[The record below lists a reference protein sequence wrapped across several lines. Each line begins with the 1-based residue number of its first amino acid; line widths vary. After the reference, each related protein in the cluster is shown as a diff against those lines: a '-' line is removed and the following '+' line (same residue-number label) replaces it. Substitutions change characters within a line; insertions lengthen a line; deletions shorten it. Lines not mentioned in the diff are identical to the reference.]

1 MTGPLEG
8 IKVLSFCSALSGP
21 FATMILGDMG
31 AEIIKIEPPGT
42 GDRTRNSSHKINGVG
57 SYFLSVN
64 RGKRSV
70 TLNLKDPRAKKIVFE
85 LSKQV
90 DVVTENFRPGVMKRL
105 GFDYEAIQEINPRL
119 IYASISG
126 FGQTGPY
133 AHKPAYDMI
142 AQGMGGVLS
151 ITGSEEPGAAPV
163 RVGYSIGDLAA
174 GLYAV
179 IGIQA
184 ALLERQKSGL
194 GQWVDIAMLDSQV
207 ALCENA
213 IVRHLATGEIPK
225 PLGSRHPLATPF
237 QAYAT
242 LDKPIIVIA
251 ISDEL
256 WTNFCRAAQKEE
268 WLTDQR
274 YKTKDLRL
282 ENYHQFDQEVSAL
295 MRTRTYKEWEKRF
308 EAHDVMYAPVNSI
321 EDVIKDPQ
329 VNAREMIVEVSHPK
343 AGKHRLVNTPLKFS
357 RTPAV
362 VCRAAP
368 ELGADTNDI
377 LSNHLELTQQEIE
390 QLKNEKVI

>member
-1 MTGPLEG
+1 MAGPLEG

-31 AEIIKIEPPGT
+31 AEVIKIESPGT

-105 GFDYEAIQEINPRL
+105 GLDYEAMIEINPRL

-184 ALLERQKSGL
+184 ALLERQKSGP
-194 GQWVDIAMLDSQV
+194 GAVGGHRHARQPGGA
-207 ALCENA
+207 
-213 IVRHLATGEIPK
+213 VRKCHCPSPG
-225 PLGSRHPLATPF
+225 
-237 QAYAT
+237 
-242 LDKPIIVIA
+242 
-251 ISDEL
+251 
-256 WTNFCRAAQKEE
+256 
-268 WLTDQR
+268 
-274 YKTKDLRL
+274 
-282 ENYHQFDQEVSAL
+282 
-295 MRTRTYKEWEKRF
+295 
-308 EAHDVMYAPVNSI
+308 
-321 EDVIKDPQ
+321 
-329 VNAREMIVEVSHPK
+329 
-343 AGKHRLVNTPLKFS
+343 HRRNP
-357 RTPAV
+357 
-362 VCRAAP
+362 
-368 ELGADTNDI
+368 
-377 LSNHLELTQQEIE
+377 
-390 QLKNEKVI
+390 

>member
-1 MTGPLEG
+1 MAGPLEG
-8 IKVLSFCSALSGP
+8 VKVLSFCSALSGP

-31 AEIIKIEPPGT
+31 AEVIKIEPPGT

-70 TLNLKDPRAKKIVFE
+70 TLNLKDQRAKKIIFE

-105 GFDYEAIQEINPRL
+105 GLGYEAMQAINPRL

-268 WLTDQR
+268 WLTDER

-282 ENYHQFDQEVSAL
+282 ANYHQFDQEMNAL

-329 VNAREMIVEVSHPK
+329 INARGMIVEVSHPK
-343 AGKHRLVNTPLKFS
+343 AGKHRIVNTPLKFS

-362 VCRAAP
+362 VRKAAP
-368 ELGADTNDI
+368 ELGADTKEI
-377 LSNHLELTQQEIE
+377 LTKRLELDSAEMEALERDGI
-390 QLKNEKVI
+390 I